1 MAVLPAAVNY
11 GFSEIY
17 GYEAGY
23 NEKTAAGVIT
33 ENGGETVLTE
43 NEDTDEKENNEDS
56 ANEEK
61 NLNAETQ
68 ENKETGSQSDFES
81 YITGVVAAEMPAL
94 YENEALKAQAVAART
109 YAKRRMEAGNSLDTM
124 IENGGQAYNSVDD
137 MREKWGNNFDE
148 YYNKIKSAVD
158 DTEGEIMIYDGE
170 PILAVFHAIS
180 GGKTESAANIWSQ
193 DEPYLKSVD
202 SSMDE
207 TSDEYIQEETI
218 PVNTV
223 ISKLQA
229 AKPSMAVSS
238 GSLEGQMQIIERTE
252 AGYVKEIQIGNAVFT
267 GREVRERLGHRSS
280 DFTVRQEG
288 ENMIFTTKGY
298 GHGAGMSQYGANEL
312 AKEGMDYHEILE
324 YYYTGIS
331 FLKE

>member
-11 GFSEIY
+11 GFSEFY

-56 ANEEK
+56 ENEEK

-124 IENGGQAYNSVDD
+124 IENGGQAYNSVND

-267 GREVRERLGHRSS
+267 GREVRELLGLRSS